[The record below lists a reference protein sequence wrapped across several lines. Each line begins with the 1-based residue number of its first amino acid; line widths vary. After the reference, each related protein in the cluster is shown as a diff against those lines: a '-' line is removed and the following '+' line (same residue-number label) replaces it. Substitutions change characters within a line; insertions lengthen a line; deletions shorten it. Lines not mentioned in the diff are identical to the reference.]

1 MNNLLIG
8 AISGNYKITDIHKW
22 VQSSNEIDSKRIL
35 LLYNNQFNLEIIP
48 YLNNHG
54 IVVIVPEHNMYGETV
69 EEFSLELTEGE
80 EGEEAQGEDG
90 IKSFDDF
97 GGEEE
102 EDFGGEEAQDDE
114 IQDEIQ
120 DELEEEEEESENKLE
135 SFQSFINK
143 KK

>member
-1 MNNLLIG
+1 MKTTIEIKG
-8 AISGNYKITDIHKW
+8 YQIVI
-22 VQSSNEIDSKRIL
+22 NETEELVTVTAMKDD
-35 LLYNNQFNLEIIP
+35 
-48 YLNNHG
+48 
-54 IVVIVPEHNMYGETV
+54 ETV

-80 EGEEAQGEDG
+80 EAQGEEG
-90 IKSFDDF
+90 IRSFDDF

-102 EDFGGEEAQDDE
+102 DFGGEESQDE

-120 DELEEEEEESENKLE
+120 DELEEDDDDDNEGRALE

>member
-1 MNNLLIG
+1 MKTTIEIKGYQIVIDETEELVTVT
-8 AISGNYKITDIHKW
+8 AIKD
-22 VQSSNEIDSKRIL
+22 D
-35 LLYNNQFNLEIIP
+35 
-48 YLNNHG
+48 
-54 IVVIVPEHNMYGETV
+54 ETV
-69 EEFSLELTEGE
+69 EEFSLELT

-97 GGEEE
+97 GGEE

-120 DELEEEEEESENKLE
+120 DELEEEEEEESENKLE

>member
-1 MNNLLIG
+1 MKTTIEIKG
-8 AISGNYKITDIHKW
+8 YQIVI
-22 VQSSNEIDSKRIL
+22 NETEELVTVTAMKDD
-35 LLYNNQFNLEIIP
+35 
-48 YLNNHG
+48 
-54 IVVIVPEHNMYGETV
+54 ETV

-80 EGEEAQGEDG
+80 EAQGEEG
-90 IKSFDDF
+90 IRSFDDF

-102 EDFGGEEAQDDE
+102 DFGGEESQDE

-120 DELEEEEEESENKLE
+120 DELEEEDDDDNEGRALE

>member
-1 MNNLLIG
+1 MKTTI
-8 AISGNYKITDIHKW
+8 
-22 VQSSNEIDSKRIL
+22 EIKG
-35 LLYNNQFNLEIIP
+35 YQ
-48 YLNNHG
+48 
-54 IVVIVPEHNMYGETV
+54 IVIDETEELVTVTAMKDDETV

-80 EGEEAQGEDG
+80 EAQGEEG
-90 IKSFDDF
+90 IRSFDDF

-102 EDFGGEEAQDDE
+102 DFGGEESQDE

-120 DELEEEEEESENKLE
+120 DELEEDDDDNEGRALE

>member
-1 MNNLLIG
+1 MKTTI
-8 AISGNYKITDIHKW
+8 
-22 VQSSNEIDSKRIL
+22 EIKG
-35 LLYNNQFNLEIIP
+35 YQ
-48 YLNNHG
+48 
-54 IVVIVPEHNMYGETV
+54 IVIDETEELVTVTAMKDDETV

-80 EGEEAQGEDG
+80 ESQDENDD
-90 IKSFDDF
+90 IRSFDDF
-97 GGEEE
+97 GGEE

-114 IQDEIQ
+114 LQDEIQ

>member
-1 MNNLLIG
+1 MKTTIEIKGYQIVIDETEELVTVT
-8 AISGNYKITDIHKW
+8 AIKD
-22 VQSSNEIDSKRIL
+22 D
-35 LLYNNQFNLEIIP
+35 
-48 YLNNHG
+48 
-54 IVVIVPEHNMYGETV
+54 ETV

-80 EGEEAQGEDG
+80 EAQGENDD
-90 IKSFDDF
+90 IRSFDDF

-102 EDFGGEEAQDDE
+102 DFGGEESQDE

-120 DELEEEEEESENKLE
+120 DELEEDDDDDDNEGRALE

>member
-1 MNNLLIG
+1 MKTTIEIKG
-8 AISGNYKITDIHKW
+8 YQIVI
-22 VQSSNEIDSKRIL
+22 NETEELVTVTAMKDD
-35 LLYNNQFNLEIIP
+35 
-48 YLNNHG
+48 
-54 IVVIVPEHNMYGETV
+54 ETV

-80 EGEEAQGEDG
+80 EAQGEEG
-90 IKSFDDF
+90 IRSFDDF

-102 EDFGGEEAQDDE
+102 DFGGEESQDE

-120 DELEEEEEESENKLE
+120 DELEDDDDNEGRALE

>member
-1 MNNLLIG
+1 MKTTIEIKGHLI
-8 AISGNYKITDIHKW
+8 II
-22 VQSSNEIDSKRIL
+22 NETEDLVTVTAMKDD
-35 LLYNNQFNLEIIP
+35 
-48 YLNNHG
+48 
-54 IVVIVPEHNMYGETV
+54 ETV
-69 EEFSLELTEGE
+69 EEFTLELGEESQGEGE
-80 EGEEAQGEDG
+80 EGEEG

-102 EDFGGEEAQDDE
+102 DFDGEESQDE

-120 DELEEEEEESENKLE
+120 DELEGDDDDDDDESALE